1 MPDGRLKSPAPAVRF
16 ASQLH
21 HYGQRPALITAQG
34 TLSYEQLAAKV
45 AAVAERLGPERRL
58 VLLQA
63 ENTVEAVIAY
73 LAALAGGHP
82 LMLVPADKPA
92 ATESIRRA
100 FDPDVILSTG
110 PGTGEPRIDELRPG
124 TAHELHPELA
134 LLLSTSGSTGSPKL
148 VRLSHENVQAN
159 AASIA
164 AYLRLT
170 EADRAITT
178 LPMSYCYGL
187 SVINSHLMRGAS
199 LVLTGTSVVDP
210 CFWELFNR
218 HAVTSFAAVPYTFD
232 LLERVGFEQMELPS
246 LRYITQA
253 GGRLAPQLVSRYAR
267 LGGERGW
274 ELFVMYGQTEATAR
288 MAYLP
293 PELAAGQPDRIGVP
307 IPGGSFRIEPV
318 DGLEHGELV
327 YRGPNVMLGYAHQP
341 ADLAAGR
348 AIGEL
353 HTGDLARLHPD
364 GLYEVV
370 GRLSRFI
377 KIAGLRLDL
386 GRIEQLLDEMG
397 VPAIAAGR
405 DDRLVVAVPRETD
418 TTVLRKVLAT
428 ELGIPRG
435 ALHVTAVD
443 ELPRLENG
451 KPDYR
456 AVLALAD
463 PAPADPVPARAARKA
478 QARGVRAI
486 LAEHLE
492 VPMVRDA
499 DSFASLGGDSLS
511 YVAASV
517 SLEQALGT
525 LPEDWHL
532 RPVAELERLERAG
545 RPAPRWR
552 RMFAPMESSIVL
564 RAVGIVL
571 IVATHIGLFH
581 WEGSAH
587 VLLAVAGYNFARFQL
602 GGEGAARLRRQLGSI
617 ARIAL
622 PSMAF
627 IAVAFLLTD
636 DYSVANLFLLN
647 ALIGPQEITTE
658 WHFWFV
664 EVITYLLV
672 CMSLLLAVPAVG
684 RVHRRLPLAYP
695 LALTAFGL
703 ASRFQVIDLEVPNS
717 GPALWLFA
725 MGWAIAVARGHWQRL
740 ALSALAVASIPG
752 CFDDPPREATLLAG
766 VLALIWLR
774 SIPVPLGLQ
783 RVAVWLA
790 SASLFIYL
798 THWLVYPPLALLHP
812 AVAVLGSLVAGVLYW
827 ALVMRVMGWMR
838 RRGRRGAQDPADS
851 DRALAVR
858 L

>member
-1 MPDGRLKSPAPAVRF
+1 MSLTMPDRRLESPARTVQF
-16 ASQLH
+16 AAQLH
-21 HYGQRPALITAQG
+21 HYGRRPALITAQG
-34 TLSYEQLAAKV
+34 TLSYEQLAGRV
-45 AAVAERLGPERRL
+45 AQVVEQLGPVRRL

-63 ENTVEAVIAY
+63 ENTVEAIVGY

-82 LMLVPADKPA
+82 LVLVPADKPA
-92 ATESIRRA
+92 ATDSIRA
-100 FDPDVILSTG
+100 SFDPDVLISSG
-110 PGTGEPRIDELRPG
+110 PGTGLPRLDEVRAG
-124 TAHELHPELA
+124 TAHELHPDLA

-148 VRLSHENVQAN
+148 VRLSHENLQAN

-187 SVINSHLMRGAS
+187 SVINSHLLRGAS

-210 CFWELFNR
+210 CFWELFNQ
-218 HAVTSFAAVPYTFD
+218 HQVTSFAAVPYTFD
-232 LLERVGFEQMELPS
+232 LLQRIGFERMQLPS

-253 GGRLAPQLVSRYAR
+253 GGRLAPQLVSRYAQ
-267 LGGERGW
+267 LGRDRGW

-293 PELAAGQPDRIGVP
+293 PELAAGQPGRIGVP

-318 DGLEHGELV
+318 EGLEHGELV

-341 ADLAAGR
+341 ADLAQGR
-348 AIGEL
+348 ENSEL
-353 HTGDLARLHPD
+353 HTGDLARRHPD

-386 GRIEQLLDEMG
+386 GRIEQLLDQLG
-397 VPAIAAGR
+397 VPAIAAGT
-405 DDRLVVAVPRETD
+405 DDRLVIAVTGAND
-418 TTVLRKVLAT
+418 TAMLRRVLAT

-435 ALHVTAVD
+435 ALHLTAVD

-456 AVLALAD
+456 AVLALAE
-463 PAPADPVPARAARKA
+463 PAPADPVPAAAPRTA

-492 VPMVRDA
+492 VPVVHDA

-532 RPVAELERLERAG
+532 RPVAELEALERAG
-545 RPAPRWR
+545 RPTPRWR

-627 IAVAFLLTD
+627 IGVAYLLTD

-647 ALIGPQEITTE
+647 ALIGPQEITTQ

-672 CMSLLLAVPAVG
+672 CMSLLLAIPAVG
-684 RVHRRLPLAYP
+684 RLHRRFPMVYP

-725 MGWAIAVARGHWQRL
+725 MGWAIAVARGRWQRL
-740 ALSALAVASIPG
+740 ALTALAIACIPG
-752 CFDDPPREATLLAG
+752 FFHDTPREATLLVG

-798 THWLVYPPLALLHP
+798 THWLVYPPLLAFHP
-812 AVAVLGSLVAGVLYW
+812 LVAVLGSLVAGVLYW
-827 ALVMRVMGWMR
+827 ALVMRVMAWMR
-838 RRGRRGAQDPADS
+838 RRATANRTR
-851 DRALAVR
+851 
-858 L
+858 